1 MRGTRYE
8 VRGLSRGGL
17 ENASLAHC
25 RTLAF
30 TWRLRPN
37 HRPHETRPNPVGRV
51 PSRGDVPMKPPPN
64 PVGRVPSRGACDEP
78 SPRRLRRLCRV
89 WPDCDG
95 NISYLLTVC
104 VDGRAPVLNNG
115 IILARLVAFLLESPA
130 RYRWFGRRFVI
141 MPDHIHLIAHM
152 GHEAIP
158 IGQWMKAL
166 KAVVGGLE
174 IRATPDAGSGTRP
187 SADRPPMYH
196 TDWLASSV
204 VGGGRRVSMTTEFAH
219 RKARPKNGN
228 MFDSILCAP
237 VWSNG
242 PRNGLMAVRFFTVM
256 WVGQVGFPAPRRC
269 CKPGYE

>member
-1 MRGTRYE
+1 MRVAGYE
-8 VRGLSRGGL
+8 VRGLCRGGL

-51 PSRGDVPMKPPPN
+51 PSRG
-64 PVGRVPSRGACDEP
+64 ACDEP
-78 SPRRLRRLCRV
+78 SPRRLRRLFRV

-104 VDGRAPVLNNG
+104 VDGRTPVLNNG

-174 IRATPDAGSGTRP
+174 IRATPDAGSGDPAFSRSPADVPHGLARIERGWRWQKSFHDHRIRSSESEAQKWEYVRLNPVRAGLVKRP
-187 SADRPPMYH
+187 EEWSYGGEIFHGD
-196 TDWLASSV
+196 
-204 VGGGRRVSMTTEFAH
+204 VGGPS
-219 RKARPKNGN
+219 
-228 MFDSILCAP
+228 
-237 VWSNG
+237 
-242 PRNGLMAVRFFTVM
+242 
-256 WVGQVGFPAPRRC
+256 WV
-269 CKPGYE
+269 PGTPPLL